1 MQKLSSWL
9 FAPLLTLAACSGPAN
24 LPPPSTSVDL
34 RHTDDSRAVFQVSG
48 DTWREGTSAALFYAN
63 KISASYEELGVPLEN
78 QHLVLVFHGA
88 AGYHLLNDAAY
99 ASYEGR
105 NDTSQVRNPNAELVA
120 RLSERGVRV
129 ELCSST
135 MQQRG
140 WTASDLLPEV
150 IVTPNAFPRVI
161 DLQMDGYAH
170 LVFD

>member
-9 FAPLLTLAACSGPAN
+9 FSPLLALAACAAPSS
-24 LPPPSTSVDL
+24 LPSPSTSVDI
-34 RHTDDSRAVFQVSG
+34 RHADDTRAVFQVSG
-48 DTWREGTSAALFYAN
+48 DTWRDDVGAALFYVN
-63 KISASYEELGVPLEN
+63 KVSEAYEELGVPLDN

-88 AGYHLLNDAAY
+88 AGYHLLNDTAYAAY
-99 ASYEGR
+99 EQR
-105 NDTSQVRNPNAELVA
+105 DDISQVRNPNADLVT

-135 MQQRG
+135 MRQRG
-140 WTASDLLPEV
+140 WTDADLLPEV

-170 LVFD
+170 VLFN